1 MLEKG
6 MPKTWKGLQ
15 HGARMGTKIEKKL
28 VKNEV
33 RKTMRKRAH
42 MQDGSAACGG
52 RLLKTYHLF
61 SSRLSSHLSS
71 RLGVFSRLGTS
82 CHVSKFVSSARHLF
96 SYPFWVFGCVLTSC
110 NSPLTSC
117 IICLYPVNVSLEAKV
132 KSENV
137 TEGLGHLMLIARS
150 LKRPMLH
157 TCSGVI
163 SGCEFKG

>member
-1 MLEKG
+1 MLDKG
-6 MPKTWKGLQ
+6 MQKTWTVVQNGSKL
-15 HGARMGTKIEKKL
+15 GAEIEKKT
-28 VKNEV
+28 VKNDV

-61 SSRLSSHLSS
+61 SSRVSSRLSS

-96 SYPFWVFGCVLTSC
+96 SYHFWVFGRVLTSC

-137 TEGLGHLMLIARS
+137 TEGLGHSMLIARS

-157 TCSGVI
+157 TVSASRRMWI
-163 SGCEFKG
+163 